1 MVNFMSLQSV
11 QTLKIPIIHY
21 SLSVICVIFIVGFPP
36 GPEPELKISG
46 LVKIHE
52 RMDASV
58 HPVFSEEERL
68 RTMSRIK
75 SNSESIVTIDRRQAE
90 RRSKA
95 VAEKATPKTTLEPRR
110 KVQRRRQIDPTTC
123 EREYTA
129 EELEFMNAIEAY
141 KRSSGRMFPTCSE
154 VLEVIRHLGYSRSN
168 APSSNSVANPS

>member
-1 MVNFMSLQSV
+1 MSLQSS
-11 QTLKIPIIHY
+11 QTLKIPIIHH
-21 SLSVICVIFIVGFPP
+21 SLPVIYVILIAGLLP
-36 GPEPELKISG
+36 GQDQVLKMNG
-46 LVKIHE
+46 LAKIHE
-52 RMDASV
+52 GMDAAV
-58 HPVFSEEERL
+58 HPIFSEEERL

-75 SNSESIVTIDRRQAE
+75 SSSESIVTIDRRQGE

-95 VAEKATPKTTLEPRR
+95 VTEKATPKTALEPRR

-154 VLEVIRHLGYSRSN
+154 VLEVIRHLGYTRNTPAAS
-168 APSSNSVANPS
+168 APPVDAS